1 MHHSLQN
8 NKELAIKLHDE
19 IEEHCLHN
27 GVQSAFDEDV
37 VVHPLGLIRKAFA
50 TLKCVIQAIT
60 EAVVDTNIFRI
71 WTLFREKLQMIL
83 DKTRSCRSE
92 VTIID
97 QIR

>member
-1 MHHSLQN
+1 M
-8 NKELAIKLHDE
+8 AIKIHDE
-19 IEEHCLHN
+19 IEEQCLKTS
-27 GVQSAFDEDV
+27 VQFAFDEDV
-37 VVHPLGLIRKAFA
+37 RVQPRSAFGLLKKAFA

-60 EAVVDTNIFRI
+60 DAVKDTNIFRI